1 MKKDKKRRL
10 LIILLIIFLLICI
23 FVVAILFDKN
33 GEDDTYVLPDFVYE
47 GIEYNKKDNI
57 DLIFFAGL
65 DTFDRYVKEPY
76 RNEYAA
82 DSIIVFVLDN
92 KAKTITPIHINSEMM
107 CKFDLLG
114 VGGRIVDS
122 TYGEAYLAHTYGNG
136 ELDSLVN
143 VKNTISDILTG
154 ISFEYYFSSSM
165 NAVPI
170 VNDALNY
177 IDVYVE
183 EDFSNVDPS
192 LKQNEVNTLKGDQS
206 LTFIRSKISIDDETN
221 ISRMNRQEIYFN
233 ALFKKAKKLSE
244 NDDDIIADTINS
256 INKYLVSNV
265 DIYTLIDLTNTFIE
279 YDLKDSVLIKGDVQ
293 EKEDGTIIYVPN
305 EKDIVKI
312 CIEYFYDEIQ

>member
-1 MKKDKKRRL
+1 MKKDKKKRVFIVL
-10 LIILLIIFLLICI
+10 LLLLLFICI
-23 FVVAILFDKN
+23 FVVAMLLDKKD
-33 GEDDTYVLPDFVYE
+33 EDNTYVLPDFVYE
-47 GIEYNKKDNI
+47 DIGYNKKDNI

-82 DSIIVFVLDN
+82 DTIIVFVLDN

-107 CKFDLLG
+107 CEYDLLG
-114 VGGRIVDS
+114 VGGKIVDS
-122 TYGEAYLAHTYGNG
+122 AYGEAYLAHTYGNG
-136 ELDSLVN
+136 EFDSLVN

-183 EDFSNVDPS
+183 EDFSDIDPS
-192 LKQNEVNTLKGDQS
+192 IKQNEVNTLKGEQS
-206 LTFIRSKISIDDETN
+206 LAFIRSRIRSGDASN
-221 ISRMNRQEIYFN
+221 ISRMKRQEIYFN
-233 ALFKKAKKLSE
+233 SLFKKAKILSE
-244 NDDDIIADTINS
+244 KDDDIIADTINS
-256 INKYLVSNV
+256 INKYLVLNV
-265 DIYTLIDLTNTFIE
+265 DIYTLVDLTNTFIE

-312 CIEYFYDEIQ
+312 CIEYFYDEIK